1 MKNNIENSTTSE
13 KVYLQRNKEYK
24 ILTNKLILKERI
36 WEIDFLRSLPIII
49 VVLYH
54 TCFDFYMIKTM
65 MLNYSAFSIAHP
77 NMYNLTEFCQS
88 MFFHPLILKYF
99 VPLFGGIFLFI
110 SGVSSSLTRSN
121 LRRGLLL
128 DLAALIFSIGTYV
141 FSIITKEDNF
151 IYFGILHQMG
161 FAITIYALIELFSR
175 KVLKREVNKYSILGI
190 GIIILIVGIVFTTSG
205 VRISGRL
212 IKWGEYSSYVGYD
225 YKKEFAKDPYGYL
238 KAMLG
243 VKSSINDWWPIF
255 PYTGVVYI
263 GIFVGKVLYSE
274 KKKSIVPKLYF
285 KGLKPFCFIGSHTI
299 YIYLLHQPIIVG
311 ILFII
316 FSSMGGKFF

>member
-1 MKNNIENSTTSE
+1 MKSSNSNINQN
-13 KVYLQRNKEYK
+13 VYTKHNKEYK
-24 ILTNKLILKERI
+24 ILTKKLILKERI

-54 TCFDFYMIKTM
+54 TCFDFYMLKTM
-65 MLNYSAFSIAHP
+65 MVNYSAFTIAHP
-77 NMYNLTEFCQS
+77 YMYKLIEFCQN

-161 FAITIYALIELFSR
+161 FAITLYALIELFTR
-175 KVLKREVNKYSILGI
+175 KVLKKDVNKYFTLVIGLLILT
-190 GIIILIVGIVFTTSG
+190 VGIVFSTTG
-205 VRISGRL
+205 VRINGKL

-225 YKKEFAKDPYGYL
+225 FKKEFNKDPYGYL
-238 KAMLG
+238 KSIIG
-243 VKSSINDWWPIF
+243 IKSSINDWWPIF
-255 PYTGVVYI
+255 PYTGVIYI
-263 GIFVGKVLYSE
+263 GIFVGKLLYS
-274 KKKSIVPKLYF
+274 KNKKSIVPKLYF

-299 YIYLLHQPIIVG
+299 YIYLLHQPIIVS

-316 FSSMGGKFF
+316 FTCMGGKFF